1 MPKNRHLDR
10 IIKDRH
16 LTNSAQGALA
26 TVTKSFLYDF
36 SVDGG
41 GQGAITLKD
50 LNGNAQTLPDNAVIT
65 EIVVEGITDNTSGGA
80 ATIALGYTGQAVAF
94 LGATAFN
101 NAMWNV
107 NAVTVGAPT
116 VAVGKT
122 TAEVSVHA
130 TVADADLTAGKWAVH
145 VSYLAGQ

>member
-1 MPKNRHLDR
+1 MGAK
-10 IIKDRH
+10 
-16 LTNSAQGALA
+16 GALK

-36 SVDGG
+36 AALGG
-41 GQGAITLKD
+41 GQEALVLTD

-65 EIVVEGITDNTSGGA
+65 EVVVEGVTDNTSGGA
-80 ATIALGYTGQAVAF
+80 ATIALGYVGEATAF

-122 TAEVSVHA
+122 TAAVSVIA
-130 TVADADLTAGKWAVH
+130 TVADADLTAGKWCVH
-145 VSYLAGQ
+145 VSYIAGL

>member
-1 MPKNRHLDR
+1 MPRNRALDR

-16 LTNSAQGALA
+16 LNMGAKGALK

-36 SVDGG
+36 AALGG
-41 GQGAITLKD
+41 GQEALVLTD

-65 EIVVEGITDNTSGGA
+65 EVVVEGVTDNTSGGA
-80 ATIALGYTGQAVAF
+80 ATIALGYVGEATAF

-122 TAEVSVHA
+122 TAAVSVIA
-130 TVADADLTAGKWAVH
+130 TVADADLTAGKWCVH
-145 VSYLAGQ
+145 VSYIAGL